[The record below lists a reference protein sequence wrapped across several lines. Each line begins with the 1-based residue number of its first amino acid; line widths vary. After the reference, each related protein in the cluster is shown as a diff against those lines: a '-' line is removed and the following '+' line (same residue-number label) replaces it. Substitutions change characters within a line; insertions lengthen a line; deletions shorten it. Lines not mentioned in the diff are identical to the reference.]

1 MSWFAQFGSRI
12 RRRDTP
18 LTDWLYRT
26 LKAAYRMQSP
36 VIPVLHPTLYWAR
49 ELRHELWERLT
60 KGLYYEPMFRTR
72 CEAVGPGLTIGNY
85 GGNGMPC
92 VNGDLRLY
100 LGKNV
105 HLADRTTFAGAR
117 YSRTPR
123 CGLVTTPRSARA
135 FPSMWAKKSPS
146 VRTVSSELQLI
157 ADNPGHPMLDVIA
170 RINNEP
176 FHASEARPVSI
187 GDFVWIPPHS
197 TYVLPGSKIG
207 DGCILLPDTKVA
219 GMVIPPFCLVG
230 GNPAQILAKLP
241 LPKALQDLVG
251 EDRYKQY
258 REESIRP

>member
-1 MSWFAQFGSRI
+1 M
-12 RRRDTP
+12 
-18 LTDWLYRT
+18 
-26 LKAAYRMQSP
+26 
-36 VIPVLHPTLYWAR
+36 
-49 ELRHELWERLT
+49 
-60 KGLYYEPMFRTR
+60 
-72 CEAVGPGLTIGNY
+72 
-85 GGNGMPC
+85 
-92 VNGDLRLY
+92 
-100 LGKNV
+100 
-105 HLADRTTFAGAR
+105 
-117 YSRTPR
+117 
-123 CGLVTTPRSARA
+123 
-135 FPSMWAKKSPS
+135 
-146 VRTVSSELQLI
+146 I

-258 REESIRP
+258 REEHKALKLHGGRRSGALACRQLGASPKRHPPGEVGTVRSSV